1 MININYGHNKEL
13 MDACK
18 DLRDYSIYVAK
29 IRKYMSGD
37 FDISEENDDE
47 SNENDIANQTE
58 HGKIKEKSKK
68 TKYKMTIEEAVD
80 RAIDECIAEGVMVDI
95 LLKFRAEVKKMSIFE
110 YNEQLHEETLK
121 KEGREKERE
130 EIIQNILSIGY
141 APEEVADLV
150 GVSLNEVLK
159 VQETLILLKQFSS
172 EEKEKSIFE
181 YNAQLHDE
189 TLKKEGRFIE
199 LCELEEDGLLT
210 LAQVADRMG
219 MTPEE
224 FMKKK
229 REEQVLV

>member
-1 MININYGHNKEL
+1 MILKLSDAFERQEEEPQLELLVTMININYGHNKEL
-13 MDACK
+13 MDAYK
-18 DLRDYSIYVAK
+18 DLRDYAIYVAK

-37 FDISEENDDE
+37 FDISEENGDE
-47 SNENDIANQTE
+47 RSGKDIANQTE

-130 EIIQNILSIGY
+130 EIIQNILSKGY

-150 GVSLNEVLK
+150 GVSLNDVLK
-159 VQETLILLKQFSS
+159 VQESLILL
-172 EEKEKSIFE
+172 
-181 YNAQLHDE
+181 
-189 TLKKEGRFIE
+189 R
-199 LCELEEDGLLT
+199 
-210 LAQVADRMG
+210 
-219 MTPEE
+219 
-224 FMKKK
+224 
-229 REEQVLV
+229 